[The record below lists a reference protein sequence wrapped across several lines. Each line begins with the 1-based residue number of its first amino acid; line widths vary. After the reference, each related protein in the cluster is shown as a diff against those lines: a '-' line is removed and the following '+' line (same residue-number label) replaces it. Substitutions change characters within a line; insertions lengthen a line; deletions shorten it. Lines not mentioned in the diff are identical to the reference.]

1 MWGSKIMDTTTYCN
15 VYFTILINILYLHL
29 SMVKNSYIIGNV
41 IQIDNWFIII
51 KLETVIIL
59 NNKFN
64 NPLRS

>member
-1 MWGSKIMDTTTYCN
+1 MDTTTYCN

-51 KLETVIIL
+51 KLETIIIL

-64 NPLRS
+64 NPLRSLCIYR